1 MKDKVVKQDVKKDGL
16 IYKLDFKFK
25 FYPENVADEVIQ
37 DVTLKNLFVQVR
49 ISQIAMPRILVMNSG
64 TSSPHFVRFHFVRFS
79 LCARFEFSP
88 KKFTLCDFLPFPH
101 FVRTF
106 YVIFEEFL
114 IDFCKNVDSNHLG
127 NNFVI
132 FTRF

>member
-49 ISQIAMPRILVMNSG
+49 KSNSYVAHFSDEFRYTVQNFQKG
-64 TSSPHFVRFHFVRFS
+64 ITS
-79 LCARFEFSP
+79 
-88 KKFTLCDFLPFPH
+88 FLSI
-101 FVRTF
+101 R
-106 YVIFEEFL
+106 
-114 IDFCKNVDSNHLG
+114 KNW
-127 NNFVI
+127 
-132 FTRF
+132 